1 MATND
6 LFSTSGSPTP
16 APDSTP
22 PPTSMP
28 TPKAAAVA
36 EAGAATRNATFV
48 VQAGSPLRT
57 LFTLFVKMQLTRAR
71 VIGLSLAGLVGVLV
85 ALALHNASRL
95 DPNVGPDLVSLFG
108 LELFVPVTALLLS
121 TATLGDMNDDGTL
134 VYLWMRPVARW
145 RIVATSVG
153 SSFLAALPLTLIPLL
168 LAAVITGNS
177 ADLVIG
183 TLVSV
188 PLSLIAY
195 SCFFGALG
203 LRSRRSVIWGLLY
216 IFIIEGF
223 VARGGDGLA
232 HLAIRCY
239 SESVLSSITQ
249 IPLDQGVIEPPTSW
263 IVPLAVA
270 AVSLVYAV
278 RRLRVQDV
286 P

>member
-1 MATND
+1 
-6 LFSTSGSPTP
+6 
-16 APDSTP
+16 
-22 PPTSMP
+22 
-28 TPKAAAVA
+28 VA
-36 EAGAATRNATFV
+36 EAATTTRSATSV
-48 VQAGSPLRT
+48 VQPGSPLRT
-57 LFTLFVKMQLTRAR
+57 LFTLFLKMQLTRAR
-71 VIGLSLAGLVGVLV
+71 VIGLGVAGLVGVLV

-95 DPNVGPDLVSLFG
+95 DPHVGPNLISFFG

-145 RIVATSVG
+145 RILATSIG

-177 ADLVIG
+177 FDLVLG

-188 PLSLIAY
+188 PLSLVAY
-195 SCFFGALG
+195 SCVFGALG

-216 IFIIEGF
+216 IFIVEGF

-232 HLAIRCY
+232 HLALRCY

-249 IPLDQGVIEPPTSW
+249 VPLDQGVIEPPVSW
-263 IVPLAVA
+263 IVPLVVA
-270 AVSLVYAV
+270 ALAFLYAI